1 MTTRSDRNQWLRE
14 LKASLMTRVFQRV
27 MTTRTTGLDG
37 MAKRLLERMVDAPA
51 ELDAEF
57 EHPDDWDRP
66 ID

>member
-1 MTTRSDRNQWLRE
+1 MRE
-14 LKASLMTRVFQRV
+14 LKESLMARLAQRA

-37 MAKRLLERMVDAPA
+37 LAKRMLEKAASAPEEPDP
-51 ELDAEF
+51 EL